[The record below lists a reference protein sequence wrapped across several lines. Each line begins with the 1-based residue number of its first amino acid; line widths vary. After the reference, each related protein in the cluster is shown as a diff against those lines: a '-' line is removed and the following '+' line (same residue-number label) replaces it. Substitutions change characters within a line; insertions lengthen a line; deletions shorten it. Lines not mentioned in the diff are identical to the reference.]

1 VIRLQDIR
9 KKIADIKEIIEEKV
23 FHPYLLQYINIPV
36 IDEDKL
42 LILISIMDQLEL
54 SYNDMKNYAVTT
66 MLIQIALD
74 THEHVS
80 NTSSSEFHNESQKSQ
95 QLSVLAG
102 DYYSGLYYKLL
113 AESNDISMIRV
124 LAEGIKDVNEHKIF
138 VYQKELDGIDRLMNS
153 LKIIEGSLLMKL
165 ANYFEVSAW
174 HEFSANIMFVKRL
187 ITERKQFVQAGSSL
201 LFDALKKI
209 VFPKSECKLGD
220 LSTEQQRYLIL
231 ICDRYI
237 EFSKQLIEKG
247 KKQLPAVNDILD
259 TRINAILGQHQPIT
273 NTFVEEG

>member
-1 VIRLQDIR
+1 MIRLQDIR
-9 KKIADIKEIIEEKV
+9 KKLADIKEIIEEKV

-42 LILISIMDQLEL
+42 LILISIMEQLEL

-80 NTSSSEFHNESQKSQ
+80 NTPSSEFQNESQKSQ

-124 LAEGIKDVNEHKIF
+124 LAEGIKDVNEHKII

-153 LKIIEGSLLMKL
+153 MKIIEGSLLMKL
-165 ANYFEVSAW
+165 ANYFQVCTW
-174 HEFSANIMFVKRL
+174 HDFSANIMFVKRL
-187 ITERKQFVQAGSSL
+187 ITEKKQFVQAGNSL
-201 LFDALKKI
+201 LFEALTKI
-209 VFPKSECKLGD
+209 AFPKSECKLKD

-237 EFSKQLIEKG
+237 DFSKQQIEKG
-247 KKQLPAVNDILD
+247 KNQLPVSDILE
-259 TRINAILGQHQPIT
+259 TRINTILGQHQPIT